1 MPHVRPHLLPN
12 VIAAQAPGVRLL
24 RGPPLTV
31 QDTYPWLPSA
41 PVPAGKTPRAPFSRP
56 WNSQQSCQL
65 GLLWPHSSLKA
76 TFQVLPA
83 LGAQWSQHFHGHSAH
98 RRAAYSGHPPAPGW
112 PCLGLPRFVYPGSFG
127 YSCSELQDK
136 CRHSQSLIPS
146 GEPLGLGCSS
156 RRCD

>member
-1 MPHVRPHLLPN
+1 MRPHLLPN

-24 RGPPLTV
+24 RWPPLTL

-41 PVPAGKTPRAPFSRP
+41 PVPAGKTPRVPFSRP
-56 WNSQQSCQL
+56 QTSQQSCQL

-76 TFQVLPA
+76 TFQVLLPA
-83 LGAQWSQHFHGHSAH
+83 LGASMDSALHGHSAH
-98 RRAAYSGHPPAPGW
+98 RRAAYNGYPPAPGW
-112 PCLGLPRFVYPGSFG
+112 PCLGLPRFVYPRPFG

-136 CRHSQSLIPS
+136 SRHPQSLITS